1 MSYVG
6 QSMKRFEDPRL
17 VTGKGTFV
25 GDLTLSDMLHAAVL
39 RSQHAHARLRDVDVV
54 AAGAV
59 PGVVTVLTGADIAGV
74 LPGLPTRAMTGER
87 AVDALQAP
95 EYPLLP
101 HDKVCY
107 VGQPIAVVVAHD
119 PYVARDAVGLITVDY
134 EPLVPILDP
143 DAAAREDAAVI
154 HAALGTNVAMRLRQR
169 AGDLEGALAQADHV
183 VRQRYVVQ
191 RIVPAPLETRGVL
204 AQYQPQEDLLT
215 VWNATQAPHRV
226 KHFLVHLL
234 QRPEQTVRVIAPD
247 VGGSF
252 GVKDCLFP
260 EDVLIPYLAM
270 RLRRPVKWIE
280 ERRENMLAYHGRGHS
295 LDIEAAVRRDGVL
308 LGIGVRVVADI
319 GAYFLLT
326 TPSAPFNVC
335 RRIIGPYHIPAISIE
350 LAGVLTNKTPTGAYR
365 GTGSPEAA
373 FCIERTMDLIAHDL
387 ELDPA
392 EVRRRNFI
400 PPDAF
405 PYQAATGLTYD
416 SGNYAQGMERA
427 LELLDYPHWRTRARQ
442 QKPDEP
448 LIGIGLATFLKSSG
462 AAGDHRIESAEVTI
476 TPSGDIIIY
485 TGISPHGQGSETSFA
500 QIVADVLGVHPAQVR
515 VRHSDTALFPFGEGT
530 SASRG
535 LIVGGSA
542 VYAVVQE
549 ARQHLAHLAA
559 ELLACAAENIS
570 FQNGRA
576 FHRHKPEEQL
586 TFAQLVAAASSRAH
600 GSVEGRAALNEA
612 ALRRRSRGER
622 AKTPSADAVAP
633 ERGLVFSGTYTL
645 PGAPFSF
652 GAHAVVVEV
661 SRETGQV
668 TILRYVG
675 IHDCGRIVNP
685 RLVEGQIIGGIAQ
698 GLGQALSEDVV
709 YSPEGQPLTGSLLD
723 YALPKA
729 HEVPPFILETL
740 EVPSPTNPLGAKGI
754 GSVSTVPAPAAVANA
769 VLDALA
775 GFGVRHLD
783 TPLTAEKVWRAMQGG
798 GTCAK

>member
-1 MSYVG
+1 
-6 QSMKRFEDPRL
+6 
-17 VTGKGTFV
+17 
-25 GDLTLSDMLHAAVL
+25 
-39 RSQHAHARLRDVDVV
+39 
-54 AAGAV
+54 
-59 PGVVTVLTGADIAGV
+59 
-74 LPGLPTRAMTGER
+74 
-87 AVDALQAP
+87 
-95 EYPLLP
+95 
-101 HDKVCY
+101 
-107 VGQPIAVVVAHD
+107 
-119 PYVARDAVGLITVDY
+119 
-134 EPLVPILDP
+134 
-143 DAAAREDAAVI
+143 
-154 HAALGTNVAMRLRQR
+154 MRLRQR
-169 AGDLEGALAQADHV
+169 AGDLEAALAQADHV

-204 AQYQPQEDLLT
+204 AQYQPQADLLT

-234 QRPEQTVRVIAPD
+234 QLPEPAVRVIAPD

-260 EDVLIPYLAM
+260 EDVLMPYLAM
-270 RLRRPVKWIE
+270 RLGRPVKWIE

-295 LDIEAAVRRDGVL
+295 LDIEAAVRRDGVI
-308 LGIGVRVVADI
+308 LGIRVHVVADI

-335 RRIIGPYHIPAISIE
+335 RRIVGPYHIPAINIE
-350 LAGVLTNKTPTGAYR
+350 LTGVLTNKTPTGAYR

-392 EVRRRNFI
+392 AVRRRNFI

-405 PYQAATGLTYD
+405 PYRAATGLTYD

-427 LELLDYPHWRTRARQ
+427 LELLDYPHWRARARQ

-462 AAGDHRIESAEVTI
+462 AAGDHRVESAEVTI
-476 TPSGDIIIY
+476 TPAGDLVVY
-485 TGISPHGQGSETSFA
+485 TGISPHGQGSETAFA
-500 QIVADVLGVHPAQVR
+500 QIVADELGVHPARVR
-515 VRHSDTALFPFGEGT
+515 VRHSDTALFPVGEGT

-549 ARQHLAHLAA
+549 ARQHLAHLAS
-559 ELLACAAENIS
+559 ELLACPADTIG
-570 FQNGRA
+570 FQNGCA
-576 FHRHKPEEQL
+576 FSHRRPEERL

-600 GSVEGRAALNEA
+600 GAMQG
-612 ALRRRSRGER
+612 
-622 AKTPSADAVAP
+622 

-661 SRETGQV
+661 SRETGAV
-668 TILRYVG
+668 RILRYVG
-675 IHDCGRIVNP
+675 VHDCGRIVNP

-729 HEVPPFILETL
+729 DAVPQLILETL

-783 TPLTAEKVWRAMQGG
+783 TPLTAEKVWRAMQGRV
-798 GTCAK
+798 K

>member
-1 MSYVG
+1 MRGEMMSYVG

-17 VTGKGTFV
+17 VTGNGAFV

-39 RSQHAHARLRDVDVV
+39 RSQHAHACLRSIDV
-54 AAGAV
+54 AAARAV
-59 PGVVTVLTGADIAGV
+59 PGVVAILTGADIAGV
-74 LPGLPTRAMTGER
+74 LSGIPTRAMTGER

-101 HDKVCY
+101 HDKACY

-119 PYVARDAVGLITVDY
+119 PYIARDAVERITVDY

-143 DAAAREDAAVI
+143 DAAARDEAPVI
-154 HAALGTNVAMRLRQR
+154 HAAMGTNVAMRLRQH
-169 AGDLEGALAQADHV
+169 AGDLEGAFTQADHV

-204 AQYQPQEDLLT
+204 AQYQPEEDLLT

-270 RLRRPVKWIE
+270 HLRRPVKWIE

-308 LGIGVRVVADI
+308 LGIRVRVVADI

-387 ELDPA
+387 GLDPA

-427 LELLDYPHWRTRARQ
+427 LELLDYPPWRARARQ
-442 QKPDEP
+442 QKPDGP

-462 AAGDHRIESAEVTI
+462 AAGDHRVESAEVTI
-476 TPSGDIIIY
+476 TPAGDIIVY

-500 QIVADVLGVHPAQVR
+500 QIVADELGVHPAQVR
-515 VRHSDTALFPFGEGT
+515 VRHSDTALFPAGEGT

-549 ARQHLAHLAA
+549 ARQHLAHLAS
-559 ELLACAAENIS
+559 ELLACPAEDID
-570 FQNGRA
+570 FENGRA
-576 FHRHKPEEQL
+576 FNRHKPEEQL

-600 GSVEGRAALNEA
+600 GSVEE
-612 ALRRRSRGER
+612 
-622 AKTPSADAVAP
+622 
-633 ERGLVFSGTYTL
+633 ERGLVVSGTYTL

-698 GLGQALSEDVV
+698 GLGQALTEEVV

-729 HEVPPFILETL
+729 HEVPPLILETL

-783 TPLTAEKVWRAMQGG
+783 TPLTAEKVWRAMQG
-798 GTCAK
+798 ASRR

>member
-1 MSYVG
+1 
-6 QSMKRFEDPRL
+6 MKRFEDPRL

-25 GDLTLSDMLHAAVL
+25 GDLTLPDMLHAAVL
-39 RSQHAHARLRDVDVV
+39 RSQHAHARLRRVDV
-54 AAGAV
+54 AAARAA
-59 PGVVTVLTGADIAGV
+59 PGVIAVLTGADIAGV
-74 LPGLPTRAMTGER
+74 LPGIPTRAMTGER

-95 EYPLLP
+95 AYPLLP
-101 HDKVCY
+101 HEKVCY

-119 PYVARDAVGLITVDY
+119 PYVARDAIELIRVDY
-134 EPLVPILDP
+134 EPLVPVLDP
-143 DAAAREDAAVI
+143 DAAARDEAPVI
-154 HAALGTNVAMRLRQR
+154 HAAMGTNVAMRLRQR
-169 AGDLEGALAQADHV
+169 AGDLEAALAQADHV

-204 AQYQPQEDLLT
+204 AQYQPHEDLLT

-234 QRPEQTVRVIAPD
+234 QRPEPAVRVIAPD

-260 EDVLIPYLAM
+260 EDVLMSYLAM
-270 RLRRPVKWIE
+270 RLGRPVKWIE

-295 LDIEAAVRRDGVL
+295 LDIEAAVRHDGVI
-308 LGIGVRVVADI
+308 LGIRVHIVADI

-335 RRIIGPYHIPAISIE
+335 RRIVGPYHIPAISIE

-400 PPDAF
+400 PSDAF

-416 SGNYAQGMERA
+416 SGNYAQGMERT
-427 LELLDYPHWRTRARQ
+427 LELLDYPHWRARARQ
-442 QKPDEP
+442 QRPDEP

-462 AAGDHRIESAEVTI
+462 AAGDHRVESAEVTI
-476 TPSGDIIIY
+476 TPAGDLIVY

-500 QIVADVLGVHPAQVR
+500 QIVADELGVHPAQVR
-515 VRHSDTALFPFGEGT
+515 VRHSDTALFPVGEGT

-549 ARQHLAHLAA
+549 ARQHLAHLAS
-559 ELLACAAENIS
+559 ELLACPADTIG
-570 FQNGRA
+570 FQNGCA
-576 FHRHKPEEQL
+576 FNLRKPEEQL

-600 GSVEGRAALNEA
+600 GAMEG
-612 ALRRRSRGER
+612 
-622 AKTPSADAVAP
+622 

-645 PGAPFSF
+645 PAAPFSF

-661 SRETGQV
+661 NRETGAV
-668 TILRYVG
+668 RILRYVG
-675 IHDCGRIVNP
+675 VHDCGRIVNP

-729 HEVPPFILETL
+729 HEVPHLILETL

-798 GTCAK
+798 GKVV

>member
-1 MSYVG
+1 VSYVG
-6 QSMKRFEDPRL
+6 QSIKRFEDPRL
-17 VTGKGTFV
+17 VTGHGAFV
-25 GDLTLSDMLHAAVL
+25 GDLTLPDMLHAAVL
-39 RSQHAHARLRDVDVV
+39 RSQHAHARLRGVEVS
-54 AAGAV
+54 AAHAL
-59 PGVVTVLTGADIAGV
+59 PGVVAVLTGADIAGV
-74 LPGLPTRAMTGER
+74 LSGIPTRAMTGER

-95 EYPLLP
+95 EYPLLA
-101 HDKVCY
+101 HAKVCY
-107 VGQPIAVVVAHD
+107 VGQPIAVVVAQD
-119 PYVARDAVGLITVDY
+119 PYVARDAIELITVDY
-134 EPLVPILDP
+134 EPLVPVLDP
-143 DAAAREDAAVI
+143 DAAARDDAPVI
-154 HAALGTNVAMRLRQR
+154 HEAMGTNVAMRLHQR
-169 AGDLEGALAQADHV
+169 AGDLEGAFAQADHV

-191 RIVPAPLETRGVL
+191 RVVPAPLETRGVL

-260 EDVLIPYLAM
+260 EDVLIPYLAL

-308 LGIGVRVVADI
+308 LGIRVYVVADI
-319 GAYFLLT
+319 GAFFLLT

-350 LAGVLTNKTPTGAYR
+350 LVGVLTNKTSTGAYR

-373 FCIERTMDLIAHDL
+373 FGIERTMDLIAHDL

-392 EVRRRNFI
+392 EVHRRNFI

-416 SGNYAQGMERA
+416 SGNYVQGMERA
-427 LELLDYPHWRTRARQ
+427 LELLDYPHWRAKARQ

-462 AAGDHRIESAEVTI
+462 AAGDHRVESAEVTI
-476 TPSGDIIIY
+476 TPSGDIIVY

-500 QIVADVLGVHPAQVR
+500 QIVADELGVHPAQVR

-549 ARQHLAHLAA
+549 ARQHLAHLAS
-559 ELLACAAENIS
+559 ELLACPAEDIG
-570 FQNGRA
+570 FQNGLT
-576 FHRHKPEEQL
+576 FNRHKPEEQL
-586 TFAQLVAAASSRAH
+586 PFLQLVAAASSRAH
-600 GSVEGRAALNEA
+600 GSVEG
-612 ALRRRSRGER
+612 G
-622 AKTPSADAVAP
+622 
-633 ERGLVFSGTYTL
+633 RGLVVSGTYTL

-652 GAHAVVVEV
+652 GAHAVIVEV

-675 IHDCGRIVNP
+675 VHDCGRIVNP

-698 GLGQALSEDVV
+698 GLGQALTEDVV

-729 HEVPPFILETL
+729 HEIPPLILETL

-775 GFGVRHLD
+775 SFGVRHLD
-783 TPLTAEKVWRAMQGG
+783 TPLTPERIWRAMQGAG
-798 GTCAK
+798 KEEHPF

>member
-17 VTGKGTFV
+17 VTGKGAFV
-25 GDLTLSDMLHAAVL
+25 GDLTLPDMLHAAVL
-39 RSQHAHARLRDVDVV
+39 RSQHAHARLRGVDVV
-54 AAGAV
+54 AARAV
-59 PGVVTVLTGADIAGV
+59 PGVVAVLTGADIAGV
-74 LPGLPTRAMTGER
+74 LPGIPTRAMTGER

-119 PYVARDAVGLITVDY
+119 PYVARDAVELITVDY

-143 DAAAREDAAVI
+143 DAAARDDAPVI
-154 HAALGTNVAMRLRQR
+154 HAAMGTNVAMRLRQR
-169 AGDLEGALAQADHV
+169 AGDLEGAFAQADHV

-260 EDVLIPYLAM
+260 EDVLMPYLAM

-308 LGIGVRVVADI
+308 LGIRVYVVADI

-427 LELLDYPHWRTRARQ
+427 LELLDYPHWRARARQ

-462 AAGDHRIESAEVTI
+462 AAGDHRVESAEVTI
-476 TPSGDIIIY
+476 TPSGDIIVY

-500 QIVADVLGVHPAQVR
+500 QIVADELGVHPAQVR

-549 ARQHLAHLAA
+549 ARQHLAHLAS
-559 ELLACAAENIS
+559 ELLAC
-570 FQNGRA
+570 
-576 FHRHKPEEQL
+576 
-586 TFAQLVAAASSRAH
+586 
-600 GSVEGRAALNEA
+600 
-612 ALRRRSRGER
+612 RSRGHRFPER
-622 AKTPSADAVAP
+622 SRVQSPQARGAVDLRSACGCCLQQGARVGGGKALCADAVAP

-675 IHDCGRIVNP
+675 VHDCGRIVNP

-698 GLGQALSEDVV
+698 GLGQALTEDVV

-729 HEVPPFILETL
+729 HEVPPLILETL

-783 TPLTAEKVWRAMQGG
+783 TPLTAEKVWRAMQG
-798 GTCAK
+798 AARR

>member
-1 MSYVG
+1 MMSYVG
-6 QSMKRFEDPRL
+6 QSMKRFEDPKL
-17 VTGKGTFV
+17 VTGNGAFV
-25 GDLTLSDMLHAAVL
+25 GDLALPDTLHAAVL
-39 RSQHAHARLRDVDVV
+39 RSQHAHARLRSVDVT
-54 AAGAV
+54 AAGAAS
-59 PGVVTVLTGADIAGV
+59 GVVAVLTGADIAGV
-74 LPGLPTRAMTGER
+74 LPGIPTRAMTGER

-95 EYPLLP
+95 EYPLLA
-101 HDKVCY
+101 HDRVCY

-119 PYVARDAVGLITVDY
+119 PYIARDAVELMTVDY
-134 EPLVPILDP
+134 EPLVPVLDP
-143 DAAAREDAAVI
+143 EAAARDGAPVI
-154 HAALGTNVAMRLRQR
+154 HAAMGTNVAMRLRQR

-204 AQYQPQEDLLT
+204 AQYQPEEDLLT

-234 QRPEQTVRVIAPD
+234 QRPEPTVRVIAPD

-260 EDVLIPYLAM
+260 EDVLIPYLAL
-270 RLRRPVKWIE
+270 RLKRPVKWIE

-308 LGIGVRVVADI
+308 LGIRVYVVADI

-387 ELDPA
+387 GLDPA

-427 LELLDYPHWRTRARQ
+427 LELLDYPHWRARARQ

-476 TPSGDIIIY
+476 TPAGEISVY

-500 QIVADVLGVHPAQVR
+500 QIVADELGVHPAQVR
-515 VRHSDTALFPFGEGT
+515 VRHSDTALFPLGEGT

-549 ARQHLAHLAA
+549 ARQHLAHLAS
-559 ELLACAAENIS
+559 ELLTCQVEDIG
-570 FQNGRA
+570 FQNGLA
-576 FHRHKPEEQL
+576 CNRHKPEEQL
-586 TFAQLVAAASSRAH
+586 TFPQLVAAAASRAH
-600 GSVEGRAALNEA
+600 SAVEGGRAA
-612 ALRRRSRGER
+612 
-622 AKTPSADAVAP
+622 PYADAVAP
-633 ERGLVFSGTYTL
+633 GRGLVVSGTYTL

-668 TILRYVG
+668 TIVRYVG
-675 IHDCGRIVNP
+675 VHDCGRIVNP

-698 GLGQALSEDVV
+698 GLGQALTEDVV
-709 YSPEGQPLTGSLLD
+709 YSPEGQPLMGSLLD

-729 HEVPPFILETL
+729 HEVPPLILETL

-783 TPLTAEKVWRAMQGG
+783 TPLTAEKIWRAMQGG
-798 GTCAK
+798 GAGTKMLLASAPLR

>member
-1 MSYVG
+1 
-6 QSMKRFEDPRL
+6 
-17 VTGKGTFV
+17 
-25 GDLTLSDMLHAAVL
+25 MLHAAVL
-39 RSQHAHARLRDVDVV
+39 RSQHAHARLRSIDV
-54 AAGAV
+54 AAARAV
-59 PGVVTVLTGADIAGV
+59 PGVVAVLTGADIAGV
-74 LPGLPTRAMTGER
+74 LPGIPTRAMTGER

-119 PYVARDAVGLITVDY
+119 LYIARDALELITVDY
-134 EPLVPILDP
+134 EPLVPVLDP
-143 DAAAREDAAVI
+143 DAAARDEAPVI
-154 HAALGTNVAMRLRQR
+154 HAAMGTNVAMRLRQR

-204 AQYQPQEDLLT
+204 AQYQPEEDLLT

-260 EDVLIPYLAM
+260 EDVLIPYLAI

-308 LGIGVRVVADI
+308 LGIRVYVVADI

-427 LELLDYPHWRTRARQ
+427 LELLDYPHWRARARQ

-462 AAGDHRIESAEVTI
+462 AAGDHRVESAEVTI
-476 TPSGDIIIY
+476 TPAGDIIVY

-500 QIVADVLGVHPAQVR
+500 QIVADELGVHPAQVR

-549 ARQHLAHLAA
+549 ARQHLAHLAS
-559 ELLACAAENIS
+559 ELLACPAEDIG

-576 FHRHKPEEQL
+576 FNRHKPEEQL

-600 GSVEGRAALNEA
+600 GSVEG
-612 ALRRRSRGER
+612 
-622 AKTPSADAVAP
+622 

-675 IHDCGRIVNP
+675 VHDCGRIVNP

-698 GLGQALSEDVV
+698 GLGQALTEDVV

-729 HEVPPFILETL
+729 HEVPQLILETL

-783 TPLTAEKVWRAMQGG
+783 TPLTAEKVWRAMREAKGKRG
-798 GTCAK
+798 IATCSSNERDDYG

>member
-1 MSYVG
+1 MGYVG
-6 QSMKRFEDPRL
+6 QAMKRFEDPRL
-17 VTGKGTFV
+17 VTGQGAFV
-25 GDLTLSDMLHAAVL
+25 DDLTLPDMLHAAVA
-39 RSQHAHARLRDVDVV
+39 RSQHARARLRRVDVT
-54 AAGAV
+54 AASAI
-59 PGVVTVLTGADIAGV
+59 PGVVAVLTGADIAGV

-87 AVDALQAP
+87 AVDALHAP
-95 EYPLLP
+95 EYPLLAL
-101 HDKVCY
+101 DTVCY

-119 PYVARDAVGLITVDY
+119 PYVARDAVELIGVDY
-134 EPLVPILDP
+134 EPLVPVLDP
-143 DAAAREDAAVI
+143 DAAARGKTPVI
-154 HAALGTNVAMRLRQR
+154 HAAMETNVAMRLSQR
-169 AGDLEGALAQADHV
+169 AGDMEGAWARADHV
-183 VRQRYVVQ
+183 IQQRYVVQ
-191 RIVPAPLETRGVL
+191 RVVPAPLETRGIL
-204 AQYQPQEDLLT
+204 AQYQPQDDLLT

-234 QRPEQTVRVIAPD
+234 QRPAQTVRVIAPD

-260 EDVLIPYLAM
+260 EDVLIPYLAI
-270 RLRRPVKWIE
+270 RLRRAVKWIE
-280 ERRENMLAYHGRGHS
+280 ERRENMLAYHGRGHT
-295 LDIEAAVRRDGVL
+295 LEIEAAVRRDGVL
-308 LGIGVRVVADI
+308 LGIRVDVVADI

-335 RRIIGPYHIPAISIE
+335 RRIIGPYHIPAISVE
-350 LAGVLTNKTPTGAYR
+350 LVGVLTNKTSTGAYR

-387 ELDPA
+387 GLDPA

-405 PYQAATGLTYD
+405 PYRAATGLTYD
-416 SGNYAQGMERA
+416 SGNYAQAMERA
-427 LELLDYPHWRTRARQ
+427 LALLDYPYWRARARQ

-448 LIGIGLATFLKSSG
+448 LIGVGLATFLKSSG
-462 AAGDHRIESAEVTI
+462 AAGDHRVESAEITI
-476 TPSGDIIIY
+476 TPTGDILVY
-485 TGISPHGQGSETSFA
+485 TGISPHGQGSETAFA
-500 QIVADVLGVHPAQVR
+500 QIVADAFAVHPAQVR
-515 VRHSDTALFPFGEGT
+515 VRHSDTALFPVGEGT

-542 VYAVVQE
+542 VYTVVQE
-549 ARQHLAHLAA
+549 ARQHLAHVAA
-559 ELLACAAENIS
+559 ELLACAAEDIG
-570 FQNGRA
+570 FQNGQAYNRYT
-576 FHRHKPEEQL
+576 PEQQL
-586 TFAQLVAAASSRAH
+586 PLAQLVAATSSRTHSAVQ
-600 GSVEGRAALNEA
+600 GT
-612 ALRRRSRGER
+612 
-622 AKTPSADAVAP
+622 AKTPYADTVAP

-645 PGAPFSF
+645 PAAPFSF

-675 IHDCGRIVNP
+675 VHDCGRIINP

-698 GLGQALSEDVV
+698 GIGQALTEDVV

-729 HEVPPFILETL
+729 NDVPSLILETL

-769 VLDALA
+769 VLDALT

-783 TPLTAEKVWRAMQGG
+783 MPLTAEKIWRAMQ
-798 GTCAK
+798 APPL

>member
-1 MSYVG
+1 MRVNYVG

-17 VTGKGTFV
+17 LTGRGVFV
-25 GDLTLSDMLHAAVL
+25 DDLWLPDMLHAAIL
-39 RSQHAHARLRDVDVV
+39 RSQHAHACLRRIDAS

-59 PGVVTVLTGADIAGV
+59 PGVVTVLTGADIASV
-74 LPGLPTRAMTGER
+74 LPGIPTRAMTGER

-95 EYPLLP
+95 EYPLLAY
-101 HDKVCY
+101 DTVCY

-119 PYVARDAVGLITVDY
+119 PYVARDAVHLITVDY
-134 EPLVPILDP
+134 EPLSPVLDP
-143 DAAAREDAAVI
+143 HAAARHDAPVL
-154 HAALGTNVAMRLRQR
+154 HAALGTNVAIRLRQHV
-169 AGDLEGALAQADHV
+169 GDVEGALAQADHV

-191 RIVPAPLETRGVL
+191 RVVPAPLETRGVL
-204 AQYQPQEDLLT
+204 AQYQPQTDLLT

-234 QRPEQTVRVIAPD
+234 QRPEQTVRVVAPD

-260 EDVLIPYLAM
+260 EDVLIPYLALH
-270 RLRRPVKWIE
+270 LRRPVKWIE

-308 LGIGVRVVADI
+308 LGIRVYVVADI

-335 RRIIGPYHIPAISIE
+335 RRIVGPYHIPAISIE
-350 LAGVLTNKTPTGAYR
+350 LVGVLTNKTPTGAYR

-373 FCIERTMDLIAHDL
+373 FCLERTMDLIAHDL
-387 ELDPA
+387 GLDAA

-400 PPDAF
+400 PAEAF
-405 PYQAATGLTYD
+405 PYRAATGLTYD
-416 SGNYAQGMERA
+416 SGDYALGLERL
-427 LELLDYPHWRTRARQ
+427 LELLDYPYWRARARQ

-448 LIGIGLATFLKSSG
+448 LIGVGLATFLKSSG
-462 AAGDHRIESAEVTI
+462 AAGDHRVESAEVTI
-476 TPSGDIIIY
+476 TPAGDIIVY

-500 QIVADVLGVHPAQVR
+500 QIVADALGVHPAQVR
-515 VRHSDTALFPFGEGT
+515 IRHSDTALFPHGEGT

-542 VYAVVQE
+542 VYVVVQE
-549 ARQHLAHLAA
+549 ARQHLAHVAA
-559 ELLACAAENIS
+559 ESLACAAADIDFHNGLVCNRHAPEAQLS
-570 FQNGRA
+570 FS
-576 FHRHKPEEQL
+576 
-586 TFAQLVAAASSRAH
+586 QLVAAASNGAH
-600 GSVEGRAALNEA
+600 G
-612 ALRRRSRGER
+612 
-622 AKTPSADAVAP
+622 AVAG
-633 ERGLVFSGTYTL
+633 ERGLIFSGTYTL

-652 GAHAVVVEV
+652 GAHAAVVEV

-668 TILRYVG
+668 TIRRYVG
-675 IHDCGRIVNP
+675 VHDCGRIINP

-698 GLGQALSEDVV
+698 GLGQALTEDVV
-709 YSPEGQPLTGSLLD
+709 YSPQGQLLTGSLLD

-729 HEVPPFILETL
+729 SDIPALILETL

-783 TPLTAEKVWRAMQGG
+783 TPLTAEKIWRAMQGVRDG
-798 GTCAK
+798 GMQ

>member
-1 MSYVG
+1 
-6 QSMKRFEDPRL
+6 MKRFEAPRL

-25 GDLTLSDMLHAAVL
+25 GDLTLPDMLHAAVL
-39 RSQHAHARLRDVDVV
+39 RSQHAHARLRSVDV
-54 AAGAV
+54 AAARAV
-59 PGVVTVLTGADIAGV
+59 PGVVAVLTGADIAGV
-74 LPGLPTRAMTGER
+74 LPGIPTRAMTGER

-95 EYPLLP
+95 VYPLLP
-101 HDKVCY
+101 HEKVCY

-119 PYVARDAVGLITVDY
+119 PYVARDAIELMTVDY
-134 EPLVPILDP
+134 EPLVPVLDP
-143 DAAAREDAAVI
+143 DAAARDEAPVI
-154 HAALGTNVAMRLRQR
+154 HEAMGTNVAMRLRQR
-169 AGDLEGALAQADHV
+169 AGDLDDALAQADHV

-226 KHFLVHLL
+226 KHFLAHLL
-234 QRPEQTVRVIAPD
+234 QLPEPAVRVIAPD

-260 EDVLIPYLAM
+260 EDVLMPYLAM

-280 ERRENMLAYHGRGHS
+280 ERRENMLAYHGRGHN
-295 LDIEAAVRRDGVL
+295 LDIEAAVRRDGVI
-308 LGIGVRVVADI
+308 LGIRVHVVADI

-387 ELDPA
+387 GLDPA

-416 SGNYAQGMERA
+416 SGNYAQGMERT
-427 LELLDYPHWRTRARQ
+427 LELLDYAHWRARARQ

-462 AAGDHRIESAEVTI
+462 AAGDHRVESAEVTI
-476 TPSGDIIIY
+476 TPSGDLIVY
-485 TGISPHGQGSETSFA
+485 TGISPHGQGSETAFA
-500 QIVADVLGVHPAQVR
+500 QIVADELGVHPARVR
-515 VRHSDTALFPFGEGT
+515 VRHSDTALFPVGEGT

-549 ARQHLAHLAA
+549 ARQHLAHLAS
-559 ELLACAAENIS
+559 ELLACSADTID
-570 FQNGRA
+570 FQNGCA
-576 FHRHKPEEQL
+576 FNHHKPEEQL
-586 TFAQLVAAASSRAH
+586 TFAQLVAAASSKAH
-600 GSVEGRAALNEA
+600 GAVEG
-612 ALRRRSRGER
+612 
-622 AKTPSADAVAP
+622 
-633 ERGLVFSGTYTL
+633 ERGLVFDGTYTL

-661 SRETGQV
+661 NRETGAV
-668 TILRYVG
+668 RILRYVG
-675 IHDCGRIVNP
+675 VHDCGRIVNP

-729 HEVPPFILETL
+729 DEVPHLILETL

-775 GFGVRHLD
+775 SFGVRHLD
-783 TPLTAEKVWRAMQGG
+783 TPLTAEKVWRAMQDR
-798 GTCAK
+798 GT

>member
-6 QSMKRFEDPRL
+6 QSIKRFEDPRL
-17 VTGKGTFV
+17 VTGHGAFV
-25 GDLTLSDMLHAAVL
+25 GDLTLPDILHAAVL
-39 RSQHAHARLRDVDVV
+39 RSQHAHARLRGVEVS
-54 AAGAV
+54 AARAL
-59 PGVVTVLTGADIAGV
+59 PGVVAVLTGADIAGV
-74 LPGLPTRAMTGER
+74 LAGIPTRAMTGER

-95 EYPLLP
+95 EYPLLA

-107 VGQPIAVVVAHD
+107 VGQPIAAVVAQD
-119 PYVARDAVGLITVDY
+119 LYVARDAVELITVDY
-134 EPLVPILDP
+134 EPLVPVLDP
-143 DAAAREDAAVI
+143 DAAARDDAPVI
-154 HAALGTNVAMRLRQR
+154 HEAMGTNVAMRLHQR
-169 AGDLEGALAQADHV
+169 AGDLEGAFAQADHV

-191 RIVPAPLETRGVL
+191 RVVPAPLETRGVL

-234 QRPEQTVRVIAPD
+234 QRPEQTVRVVAPD

-260 EDVLIPYLAM
+260 EDVLIPYLAL

-295 LDIEAAVRRDGVL
+295 LDIEAAVRRDGAL
-308 LGIGVRVVADI
+308 LGIRVYVVADI

-350 LAGVLTNKTPTGAYR
+350 LVGVLTNKTSTGAYR

-373 FCIERTMDLIAHDL
+373 FGIERTMDLIAHDL

-416 SGNYAQGMERA
+416 SGNYVQGMERA
-427 LELLDYPHWRTRARQ
+427 LELLDYPHWRAKARQ

-462 AAGDHRIESAEVTI
+462 AAGDHRVESAEVTI
-476 TPSGDIIIY
+476 TPSGDIIVY

-500 QIVADVLGVHPAQVR
+500 QIVADELGVHPAQVR

-549 ARQHLAHLAA
+549 TRQHLAHLAS
-559 ELLACAAENIS
+559 ELLACPAEDIG
-570 FQNGRA
+570 FQNGRT
-576 FHRHKPEEQL
+576 FNRHRPEEQL
-586 TFAQLVAAASSRAH
+586 TFLQLVAAASSRAH
-600 GSVEGRAALNEA
+600 RSVEG
-612 ALRRRSRGER
+612 G
-622 AKTPSADAVAP
+622 
-633 ERGLVFSGTYTL
+633 RGLVVSGTYTL

-675 IHDCGRIVNP
+675 VHDCGRIVNP
-685 RLVEGQIIGGIAQ
+685 RLVEGQIIGGITQ
-698 GLGQALSEDVV
+698 GLGQALTEDVV

-729 HEVPPFILETL
+729 HEMPPLILETL

-775 GFGVRHLD
+775 SFGVRHLD
-783 TPLTAEKVWRAMQGG
+783 TPLTAEKIWRAMQG
-798 GTCAK
+798 AREVEHPF

>member
-17 VTGKGTFV
+17 VTGNGAFV
-25 GDLTLSDMLHAAVL
+25 GDLTLPDMLHAAVL
-39 RSQHAHARLRDVDVV
+39 RSQHAHARLLGIDI
-54 AAGAV
+54 AAARAV
-59 PGVVTVLTGADIAGV
+59 PGVIAVLTGADITGV
-74 LPGLPTRAMTGER
+74 LPGIPTRAMTGER

-95 EYPLLP
+95 EYPLLA

-119 PYVARDAVGLITVDY
+119 PYVARDAVELLIVDY
-134 EPLVPILDP
+134 EPLVPVLDA
-143 DAAAREDAAVI
+143 DAAARDNAPVI
-154 HAALGTNVAMRLRQR
+154 HEALGTNVAMRLHQS
-169 AGDLEGALAQADHV
+169 AGDLDGAFAQADRV

-204 AQYQPQEDLLT
+204 AQYQSQADLLT

-234 QRPEQTVRVIAPD
+234 HRPEQTVRVIAPD

-308 LGIGVRVVADI
+308 LGIRASVVADI

-350 LAGVLTNKTPTGAYR
+350 LVGVLTNKTSTGAYR

-373 FCIERTMDLIAHDL
+373 FAIERTMDLIAHDL

-427 LELLDYPHWRTRARQ
+427 LELLGYADWRARARQ

-448 LIGIGLATFLKSSG
+448 LIGVGLATFLKSSG

-476 TPSGDIIIY
+476 TPAGDIVVY
-485 TGISPHGQGSETSFA
+485 TGISPHGQGSETAFA
-500 QIVADVLGVHPAQVR
+500 QIVADELGVHPAQVC
-515 VRHSDTALFPFGEGT
+515 VRHSDTALFPLGEGT

-542 VYAVVQE
+542 VYTVVQE
-549 ARQHLAHLAA
+549 ARQHLAHLAS
-559 ELLACAAENIS
+559 ELLACPAEDIR
-570 FQNGRA
+570 FQHGRA
-576 FHRHKPEEQL
+576 CNRHKPEEQL
-586 TFAQLVAAASSRAH
+586 SFAQLVAAASSKAH
-600 GSVEGRAALNEA
+600 GSVER
-612 ALRRRSRGER
+612 R
-622 AKTPSADAVAP
+622 AKTPCADAVAP
-633 ERGLVFSGTYTL
+633 ERGLVISGTYTL

-652 GAHAVVVEV
+652 GAHAVVIEV

-675 IHDCGRIVNP
+675 VHDCGRIVNP

-698 GLGQALSEDVV
+698 GLGQALTEDVV

-723 YALPKA
+723 YALPRA
-729 HEVPPFILETL
+729 HEIPPLILETL

-775 GFGVRHLD
+775 SFGVCHLD
-783 TPLTAEKVWRAMQGG
+783 TPLTAEKIWRAMQGPAG
-798 GTCAK
+798 K

>member
-6 QSMKRFEDPRL
+6 QSIKRFEDPRL
-17 VTGKGTFV
+17 VTGHGAFV
-25 GDLTLSDMLHAAVL
+25 GDLTLPDILHAAVL
-39 RSQHAHARLRDVDVV
+39 RSQHAHARLRGVEVS
-54 AAGAV
+54 AARAL
-59 PGVVTVLTGADIAGV
+59 PGVVAVLTGADIAGV
-74 LPGLPTRAMTGER
+74 LAGIPTRAMTGER

-95 EYPLLP
+95 EYPLLA

-107 VGQPIAVVVAHD
+107 VGQPIAVVVAQD
-119 PYVARDAVGLITVDY
+119 LYVARDAVELITVDY
-134 EPLVPILDP
+134 EPLVPVLDP
-143 DAAAREDAAVI
+143 DAAARDDAPVI
-154 HAALGTNVAMRLRQR
+154 HEAMGTNVAMRLHQR
-169 AGDLEGALAQADHV
+169 AGDLEGAFAQADHV

-191 RIVPAPLETRGVL
+191 RVVPAPLETRGVL

-234 QRPEQTVRVIAPD
+234 QRPEQTVRVVAPD

-260 EDVLIPYLAM
+260 EDVLIPYLAL

-295 LDIEAAVRRDGVL
+295 LDIEAAVRRDGAL
-308 LGIGVRVVADI
+308 LGIRVYVVADI

-350 LAGVLTNKTPTGAYR
+350 LVGVLTNKTSTGAYR

-373 FCIERTMDLIAHDL
+373 FGIERTMDLIAHDL

-416 SGNYAQGMERA
+416 SGNYVQGMERA
-427 LELLDYPHWRTRARQ
+427 LELLDYPHWRAKARQ

-462 AAGDHRIESAEVTI
+462 AAGDHRVESAEVTI
-476 TPSGDIIIY
+476 TPSGDIIVY

-500 QIVADVLGVHPAQVR
+500 QIVADEMGVYPAQVR

-549 ARQHLAHLAA
+549 TRQHLAHLAS
-559 ELLACAAENIS
+559 ELLACPAEDIG
-570 FQNGRA
+570 FQNGRT
-576 FHRHKPEEQL
+576 FNRHRPEEQL
-586 TFAQLVAAASSRAH
+586 TFLQLVAAASSRAH
-600 GSVEGRAALNEA
+600 RSVEG
-612 ALRRRSRGER
+612 G
-622 AKTPSADAVAP
+622 
-633 ERGLVFSGTYTL
+633 RGLVVSGTYTL

-675 IHDCGRIVNP
+675 VHDCGRIVNP
-685 RLVEGQIIGGIAQ
+685 RLVEGQIIGGITQ
-698 GLGQALSEDVV
+698 GLGQALTEDVV
-709 YSPEGQPLTGSLLD
+709 YSPEGQPLAGSLLD

-729 HEVPPFILETL
+729 HEMPPLILETL

-775 GFGVRHLD
+775 SFGVRHLD
-783 TPLTAEKVWRAMQGG
+783 TPLTAEKIWRAMQG
-798 GTCAK
+798 AREVEHPF

>member
-1 MSYVG
+1 MNYVG

-17 VTGKGTFV
+17 LTGNGAFV
-25 GDLTLSDMLHAAVL
+25 GDLRLPDMLHATIL
-39 RSQHAHARLRDVDVV
+39 RSQHAHARLRSIDVS
-54 AAGAV
+54 AASAV

-74 LPGLPTRAMTGER
+74 LPGIPTRAMTGER
-87 AVDALQAP
+87 AVEALQAP
-95 EYPLLP
+95 EYPLLA

-107 VGQPIAVVVAHD
+107 VGQPIAVVVARD
-119 PYVARDAVGLITVDY
+119 PYVARDAVELITVDY
-134 EPLVPILDP
+134 EPLPPVLDP
-143 DAAAREDAAVI
+143 DAAARDDAPVI
-154 HAALGTNVAMRLRQR
+154 HAAMGTNVAMRLRQHV
-169 AGDLEGALAQADHV
+169 GDVEGALAQADHV

-191 RIVPAPLETRGVL
+191 RVVPSPLETRGVL
-204 AQYQPQEDLLT
+204 AQYQPQADLLT

-234 QRPEQTVRVIAPD
+234 HRPEQTVRVVAPD

-260 EDVLIPYLAM
+260 EDVLIPYLALH
-270 RLRRPVKWIE
+270 LRRPVKWIE

-308 LGIGVRVVADI
+308 LGIRVYVVANI

-335 RRIIGPYHIPAISIE
+335 RRILGPYHIPAISIE
-350 LAGVLTNKTPTGAYR
+350 LVGVLTNKTSTGAYR

-387 ELDPA
+387 GLDPA

-400 PPDAF
+400 PTDAF

-416 SGNYAQGMERA
+416 SGNYALGLERLLA
-427 LELLDYPHWRTRARQ
+427 LLDYPYWRARARQ

-462 AAGDHRIESAEVTI
+462 AAGEHRVESAEVTI
-476 TPSGDIIIY
+476 TPAGDIVVY

-500 QIVADVLGVHPAQVR
+500 QIAADALGVHPAQVR
-515 VRHSDTALFPFGEGT
+515 VRHSDTALFPLGEGT

-559 ELLACAAENIS
+559 ELLACPAEDIG
-570 FQNGRA
+570 FQNA
-576 FHRHKPEEQL
+576 LACNRHAPEQQL
-586 TFAQLVAAASSRAH
+586 TLAQLVAAASSRGH
-600 GSVEGRAALNEA
+600 GAAEREG
-612 ALRRRSRGER
+612 
-622 AKTPSADAVAP
+622 
-633 ERGLVFSGTYTL
+633 GLVFSGTYTL
-645 PGAPFSF
+645 PGTPFSF

-675 IHDCGRIVNP
+675 VHDCGRIVNP

-698 GLGQALSEDVV
+698 GLGQVLTEDVV
-709 YSPEGQPLTGSLLD
+709 YSPEGQLLTGSLLD

-729 HEVPPFILETL
+729 HHIPPLILETL
-740 EVPSPTNPLGAKGI
+740 EVPSPTDPLGPKGSA
-754 GSVSTVPAPAAVANA
+754 GRHRPGAGRGGQCSVGCTGRLRGTSSRYAAHGREN
-769 VLDALA
+769 LA
-775 GFGVRHLD
+775 CYAGRRGR
-783 TPLTAEKVWRAMQGG
+783 
-798 GTCAK
+798 

>member
-1 MSYVG
+1 
-6 QSMKRFEDPRL
+6 
-17 VTGKGTFV
+17 
-25 GDLTLSDMLHAAVL
+25 
-39 RSQHAHARLRDVDVV
+39 
-54 AAGAV
+54 
-59 PGVVTVLTGADIAGV
+59 
-74 LPGLPTRAMTGER
+74 
-87 AVDALQAP
+87 
-95 EYPLLP
+95 
-101 HDKVCY
+101 VCY

-119 PYVARDAVGLITVDY
+119 PYVARDAVELIRVDY
-134 EPLVPILDP
+134 EPLVPVLDP
-143 DAAAREDAAVI
+143 DAAARGETPVI
-154 HAALGTNVAMRLRQR
+154 HAAMGTNVAMRLSQR
-169 AGDLEGALAQADHV
+169 AGDMEGAWARADHIV
-183 VRQRYVVQ
+183 QQRYVVQ
-191 RIVPAPLETRGVL
+191 RVVPAPLETRGIL
-204 AQYQPQEDLLT
+204 AQYQPQDDLLT

-234 QRPEQTVRVIAPD
+234 QRPAQTVRVIAPD

-280 ERRENMLAYHGRGHS
+280 ERRENMLAYHGRGHT
-295 LDIEAAVRRDGVL
+295 LEIEAAVRRDGVL
-308 LGIGVRVVADI
+308 LGIRVDVVADI

-350 LAGVLTNKTPTGAYR
+350 LVGVLTNKTPTGAYR

-387 ELDPA
+387 GLDPA

-416 SGNYAQGMERA
+416 SGNYAQAMERA
-427 LELLDYPHWRTRARQ
+427 LELLDYPHWRARARQ

-448 LIGIGLATFLKSSG
+448 LTGVGLATFLKSSG
-462 AAGDHRIESAEVTI
+462 AAGDHRVESAEVTI
-476 TPSGDIIIY
+476 TPDGDILVY
-485 TGISPHGQGSETSFA
+485 TGISPHGQGSETAFA
-500 QIVADVLGVHPAQVR
+500 QIVADVLGVHPAQVG
-515 VRHSDTALFPFGEGT
+515 VRHSDTVLFPHGEGT

-542 VYAVVQE
+542 VYTVVQE
-549 ARQHLAHLAA
+549 ARQHLAHVAA
-559 ELLACAAENIS
+559 ELLACTAEDIG
-570 FQNGRA
+570 FQDGQAYN
-576 FHRHKPEEQL
+576 RHTPEQQL
-586 TFAQLVAAASSRAH
+586 PLAQLVAAASSRAH
-600 GSVEGRAALNEA
+600 SAVQG
-612 ALRRRSRGER
+612 R
-622 AKTPSADAVAP
+622 AKTPYADAVTP

-645 PGAPFSF
+645 PAAPFSF

-661 SRETGQV
+661 SRATGQV

-675 IHDCGRIVNP
+675 VHDCGRIINP

-698 GLGQALSEDVV
+698 GIGQALTEDVV

-729 HEVPPFILETL
+729 DDVPSLILETL

-769 VLDALA
+769 VLDALT
-775 GFGVRHLD
+775 GFGVRHLNM
-783 TPLTAEKVWRAMQGG
+783 PLTAEKIWRAMQ
-798 GTCAK
+798 APPL

>member
-1 MSYVG
+1 MRRERVNYVG

-17 VTGKGTFV
+17 VTGKGAFV
-25 GDLTLSDMLHAAVL
+25 GDLTLPDMLHAAVL
-39 RSQHAHARLRDVDVV
+39 RSQHAHARLRGIDV
-54 AAGAV
+54 AAARAV
-59 PGVVTVLTGADIAGV
+59 PGVVAVLTGADITGV
-74 LPGLPTRAMTGER
+74 LPGIPTRAMTGER
-87 AVDALQAP
+87 AVDTLQAP

-119 PYVARDAVGLITVDY
+119 PYIARDAVERITVDY
-134 EPLVPILDP
+134 GPLVPVLEP
-143 DAAAREDAAVI
+143 DAAARDEAPVI
-154 HAALGTNVAMRLRQR
+154 HAAMGTNVAMRLRQR
-169 AGDLEGALAQADHV
+169 TVDLEGALAQADHI

-204 AQYQPQEDLLT
+204 AQYQSQEDLLT

-234 QRPEQTVRVIAPD
+234 QRPEPTVRVIAPD

-280 ERRENMLAYHGRGHS
+280 DRRENMLAYHGRGHS

-308 LGIGVRVVADI
+308 LGIRVRVVADI

-427 LELLDYPHWRTRARQ
+427 LELFDYPHWRARARQ

-448 LIGIGLATFLKSSG
+448 LIGVGLATFLKSSG

-476 TPSGDIIIY
+476 TPAGDISIY
-485 TGISPHGQGSETSFA
+485 TGISPHGQGSETAFA
-500 QIVADVLGVHPAQVR
+500 QIVADELGVHPAQVR
-515 VRHSDTALFPFGEGT
+515 VRHSDAALFPLGEGT

-542 VYAVVQE
+542 VYTVVQE
-549 ARQHLAHLAA
+549 ARQHLAHLAS
-559 ELLACAAENIS
+559 ELLACPAEDIG
-570 FQNGRA
+570 FQNGLA
-576 FHRHKPEEQL
+576 FNRHKSEEQL
-586 TFAQLVAAASSRAH
+586 TLAQLVAAASSRAH
-600 GSVEGRAALNEA
+600 GSVEA
-612 ALRRRSRGER
+612 
-622 AKTPSADAVAP
+622 

-661 SRETGQV
+661 SRETGAV
-668 TILRYVG
+668 SILRYVG
-675 IHDCGRIVNP
+675 VHDCGRIVNP

-698 GLGQALSEDVV
+698 GLGQALAEDVV

-729 HEVPPFILETL
+729 HEVPPLILETL

-783 TPLTAEKVWRAMQGG
+783 TPLTAEKVWWAMQGMG
-798 GTCAK
+798 KVG

>member
-6 QSMKRFEDPRL
+6 QSIKRFEDPRL
-17 VTGKGTFV
+17 VTGHGAFV
-25 GDLTLSDMLHAAVL
+25 GDLTLPDILHAAVL
-39 RSQHAHARLRDVDVV
+39 RSQHAHARLRGVEVS
-54 AAGAV
+54 AARAL
-59 PGVVTVLTGADIAGV
+59 PGVVAVLTGADIAGV
-74 LPGLPTRAMTGER
+74 LAGIPTRAMTGER

-95 EYPLLP
+95 EYPLLA

-107 VGQPIAVVVAHD
+107 VGQPIAVVVAQD
-119 PYVARDAVGLITVDY
+119 LYVARDAVELITVDY
-134 EPLVPILDP
+134 EPLVPVLDP
-143 DAAAREDAAVI
+143 DAAARDDAPVI
-154 HAALGTNVAMRLRQR
+154 HEAMGTNVAMRLHQR
-169 AGDLEGALAQADHV
+169 AGDLEGAFAQADHV

-191 RIVPAPLETRGVL
+191 RVVPAPLETRGVL

-234 QRPEQTVRVIAPD
+234 QRPEQTVRVVAPD

-260 EDVLIPYLAM
+260 EDVLIPYLAL
-270 RLRRPVKWIE
+270 RLRRPVKGIE

-295 LDIEAAVRRDGVL
+295 LDIEAAVRRDGAL
-308 LGIGVRVVADI
+308 LGIRVYVVADI

-350 LAGVLTNKTPTGAYR
+350 LVGVLTNKTSTGAYR

-373 FCIERTMDLIAHDL
+373 FGIERTMDLIAHDL

-416 SGNYAQGMERA
+416 SGNYVQGMERA
-427 LELLDYPHWRTRARQ
+427 LELLDYPHWRAKARQ
-442 QKPDEP
+442 QKPDET

-462 AAGDHRIESAEVTI
+462 AEGDHRVESAEVTI
-476 TPSGDIIIY
+476 TPSGDIIVY

-500 QIVADVLGVHPAQVR
+500 QIVADEMGVYPAQVR
-515 VRHSDTALFPFGEGT
+515 VRHGDTALFPFGEGT

-549 ARQHLAHLAA
+549 TRQHLAHLAS
-559 ELLACAAENIS
+559 ELLACPAEDIG
-570 FQNGRA
+570 FQNGLTFNR
-576 FHRHKPEEQL
+576 HRPEEQL
-586 TFAQLVAAASSRAH
+586 TFLQLVAAASSRAH
-600 GSVEGRAALNEA
+600 RSVEG
-612 ALRRRSRGER
+612 G
-622 AKTPSADAVAP
+622 
-633 ERGLVFSGTYTL
+633 RGLVVSGTYTL

-675 IHDCGRIVNP
+675 VHDCGRIVNP

-698 GLGQALSEDVV
+698 GLGQALTEDVV

-729 HEVPPFILETL
+729 HEMPPLILETL

-775 GFGVRHLD
+775 SFGVRHLD
-783 TPLTAEKVWRAMQGG
+783 TPLTAEKIWRAMQG
-798 GTCAK
+798 AREVEHPF

>member
-17 VTGKGTFV
+17 VIGNGTFV
-25 GDLTLSDMLHAAVL
+25 GDLTLPDMLHAAVL
-39 RSQHAHARLRDVDVV
+39 RSQHAHARLRGIDI
-54 AAGAV
+54 AAARAV
-59 PGVVTVLTGADIAGV
+59 PGVVMVLTGADITGV
-74 LPGLPTRAMTGER
+74 LPGIPTRAMTGER

-95 EYPLLP
+95 EYPLLA

-107 VGQPIAVVVAHD
+107 VGQAIAVVVAHD
-119 PYVARDAVGLITVDY
+119 PYVARDAVALITVDY
-134 EPLVPILDP
+134 EPLVPVLDAE
-143 DAAAREDAAVI
+143 AAARDDAPVI
-154 HAALGTNVAMRLRQR
+154 HEALGTNVAMRLRQR
-169 AGDLEGALAQADHV
+169 AGDLDGAFAQADRV

-204 AQYQPQEDLLT
+204 AQYQPQGDLLT

-234 QRPEQTVRVIAPD
+234 QRPAPTVRVVAPD

-308 LGIGVRVVADI
+308 LGIRVSVVADI

-350 LAGVLTNKTPTGAYR
+350 LMGVLTNKTSTGAYR

-373 FCIERTMDLIAHDL
+373 FGIERTMDLIAHDL

-416 SGNYAQGMERA
+416 SGNYAQGLERA
-427 LELLDYPHWRTRARQ
+427 LELLDYPSWRARARQ

-448 LIGIGLATFLKSSG
+448 LIGVGLATFLKSSG
-462 AAGDHRIESAEVTI
+462 AAGDHRVESAEVTI
-476 TPSGDIIIY
+476 TPAGDIVVY

-500 QIVADVLGVHPAQVR
+500 QIVADELGVHPAQVR
-515 VRHSDTALFPFGEGT
+515 VRHSDTALFPLGEGT

-542 VYAVVQE
+542 VYTVVQE
-549 ARQHLAHLAA
+549 TRQHLAHLAS
-559 ELLACAAENIS
+559 ELLACPAEDIR
-570 FQNGRA
+570 FQHGRV
-576 FHRHKPEEQL
+576 HNRHKPEEQL
-586 TFAQLVAAASSRAH
+586 SFAQLVAAASRTAQ
-600 GSVEGRAALNEA
+600 GAVEG
-612 ALRRRSRGER
+612 
-622 AKTPSADAVAP
+622 
-633 ERGLVFSGTYTL
+633 ERGLVISGTYTL
-645 PGAPFSF
+645 GEAPFSF

-675 IHDCGRIVNP
+675 VHDCGRIVNP

-698 GLGQALSEDVV
+698 GLGQALTEDVV

-723 YALPKA
+723 YALPRA
-729 HEVPPFILETL
+729 HDVPPLILETL

-754 GSVSTVPAPAAVANA
+754 GSVSTVPAPAAVTNA

-775 GFGVRHLD
+775 SFGVRHLD
-783 TPLTAEKVWRAMQGG
+783 TPLTAEKIWRAMQGTTG
-798 GTCAK
+798 QGR

>member
-1 MSYVG
+1 
-6 QSMKRFEDPRL
+6 
-17 VTGKGTFV
+17 
-25 GDLTLSDMLHAAVL
+25 
-39 RSQHAHARLRDVDVV
+39 
-54 AAGAV
+54 
-59 PGVVTVLTGADIAGV
+59 
-74 LPGLPTRAMTGER
+74 
-87 AVDALQAP
+87 
-95 EYPLLP
+95 
-101 HDKVCY
+101 
-107 VGQPIAVVVAHD
+107 VVVADD
-119 PYVARDAVGLITVDY
+119 PYVARDATALITVDY
-134 EPLVPILDP
+134 EPLVPVLDAE
-143 DAAAREDAAVI
+143 AAARDDAPVI
-154 HAALGTNVAMRLRQR
+154 HEAMGTNVAMRLRQH
-169 AGDLEGALAQADHV
+169 AGDLDGAFAQADRV
-183 VRQRYVVQ
+183 VRQRYVVP
-191 RIVPAPLETRGVL
+191 RVVPAPLETRGVL
-204 AQYQPQEDLLT
+204 SQYQPQTDLLT

-226 KHFLVHLL
+226 KHFLVQLL

-308 LGIGVRVVADI
+308 LGLRVSVVADI

-350 LAGVLTNKTPTGAYR
+350 LVGVLTNKTSTGAYR

-373 FCIERTMDLIAHDL
+373 FAIERTMDLIAHDL

-427 LELLDYPHWRTRARQ
+427 LELLDYPSWRARARQ
-442 QKPDEP
+442 QEPDQP
-448 LIGIGLATFLKSSG
+448 LIGVGLATFLKSSG
-462 AAGDHRIESAEVTI
+462 AAGDHRVESAEVTI
-476 TPSGDIIIY
+476 TPAGDIVVY
-485 TGISPHGQGSETSFA
+485 TGISPHGQGSETAFA
-500 QIVADVLGVHPAQVR
+500 QIVADALGVHPAQVR
-515 VRHSDTALFPFGEGT
+515 VRHSDTALFPLGEGT

-542 VYAVVQE
+542 VYTVVQE
-549 ARQHLAHLAA
+549 ARQHLAHLAS
-559 ELLACAAENIS
+559 ELLACPAEDIH
-570 FQNGRA
+570 FQHGHAYN
-576 FHRHKPEEQL
+576 RHKPEELL
-586 TFAQLVAAASSRAH
+586 TFAQLVAAASSKAQ
-600 GSVEGRAALNEA
+600 GSAEGRAAPCA
-612 ALRRRSRGER
+612 SVRSQ
-622 AKTPSADAVAP
+622 VAP
-633 ERGLVFSGTYTL
+633 ERGLVISGTYTL

-675 IHDCGRIVNP
+675 VHDCGRMVNP

-698 GLGQALSEDVV
+698 GLGQALTEDVV

-723 YALPKA
+723 YALPRA
-729 HEVPPFILETL
+729 HDVPPLILETL

-775 GFGVRHLD
+775 SCGVRHLD
-783 TPLTAEKVWRAMQGG
+783 TPLTAEKLWRAMH
-798 GTCAK
+798 GTAGQ